1 MSAVRSLPAVMG
13 VVNVTPDS
21 FSDGGRYFDADRA
34 VEHALQLVAEGAAIL
49 DIGGESTRPGAEP
62 VAIDE
67 ELRRVIPL
75 IERISSQTNVAISV
89 DTSKAVV
96 AREAIAA
103 GASLVND
110 ITGLTGDPEML
121 GVVAQSD
128 CRVCVMHMRG
138 TPRTMQRDPQ
148 YDDVVGEVMAYLA
161 GRRNALEAVDIARDR
176 ILLDPGI
183 GFGKTF
189 QHNLELLRR
198 ISEFHELGCQL
209 LVGHSRKRFL
219 GEILGDPAADRTAA
233 TLGVSLWLASQGVQ
247 VIRVHDVR
255 PTVEALKTY
264 GAVAFPLWT

>member
-1 MSAVRSLPAVMG
+1 MSHQATAVMG

-21 FSDGGRYFDADRA
+21 FSDGGQFFDVDLA

-49 DIGGESTRPGAEP
+49 DIGGESTRPGAES
-62 VAIDE
+62 VGVDE
-67 ELRRVIPL
+67 ERRRVIQV
-75 IERISSQTNVAISV
+75 IEQIAAQTDAAISI

-96 AREAIAA
+96 AREALAA

-110 ITGLTGDPEML
+110 ITALTGDPEML
-121 GVVAQSD
+121 GVVVASD

-138 TPRTMQRDPQ
+138 TPRTMQVDPQ

-161 GRRNALEAVDIARDR
+161 ERRDALEEAGVAREQ

-198 ISEFHELGCQL
+198 IGEFHKLGCQI

-219 GEILGDPAADRTAA
+219 GEILGDPTADRTAA

-255 PTVEALKTY
+255 QTVEALKAF
-264 GAVAFPLWT
+264 GAVASPLST